1 MKSKILGNCFDHSE
15 DKPDGR
21 NIGLFCWADL
31 SAKTV
36 LSSRME
42 VKRSHRNIPHSFRH
56 CEAQRREQQRIQMTT
71 DFTSLNLRDEVMQAV
86 TELGYN
92 EPTPIQTAMIPLMLS
107 GVDVIGQAQTGT
119 GKTAAFTLPILHN
132 FQQQRHV
139 QALVLA
145 PTRELALQVSKTVT
159 EYGRHLDVRVLAV
172 YGGQPYGPQISKLNR
187 GIDIVVGTPGRLL
200 DLIDRNALNI
210 KHIKTLVLDEADEM
224 LNMGFMEDVEKILA
238 ETPVERQTALFS
250 ATMPP
255 RIRSLANRFMRDPQ
269 SVTIKRDSLNTLA
282 IEQRYY
288 LVHES
293 DKTNAL
299 TRLFEI
305 EPIKSALIFARTRAE
320 TATLANELVVR
331 GIPAEA
337 IHGDLDQNAR
347 ERVLGR
353 FRANQLKVLV
363 ATDVAAR
370 GLDIDDISHVFNYH
384 LPDDAEVYIHRI
396 GRTGRAGKTGVAIT
410 LLSPKEKRRMRE
422 VEFLTKQQV
431 MKAELPTVSE
441 IHRHRENEVVETM
454 KIWLGRGR
462 YKRELEMVQELIE
475 AGHDPLN
482 IAAAALK
489 IARADEKQR
498 PIAEVGEVRSDY
510 RSEKQLK
517 PKNGRPLKG
526 MHREKFGRSE
536 RSVKNLSN
544 KRRGASSHE
553 EGMIRLKINKGKMH
567 NIRPNDVVGQIAFH
581 ANIPGYTIGKIR
593 IEDNFSFV
601 DIPEDVA
608 EQVVKQSGNYKIGKE
623 KFSVVMTK

>member
-1 MKSKILGNCFDHSE
+1 
-15 DKPDGR
+15 
-21 NIGLFCWADL
+21 
-31 SAKTV
+31 
-36 LSSRME
+36 
-42 VKRSHRNIPHSFRH
+42 
-56 CEAQRREQQRIQMTT
+56 MTT
-71 DFTSLNLRDEVMQAV
+71 EFSSLNLRDEVMQAI
-86 TELGYN
+86 TELGYDQ
-92 EPTPIQTAMIPLMLS
+92 PTPIQAQMIPIMLT
-107 GVDVIGQAQTGT
+107 GADVIGQAQTGT

-132 FQQQRHV
+132 FEQQRHV

-145 PTRELALQVSKTVT
+145 PTRELALQVSKSVT
-159 EYGRHLDVRVLAV
+159 GYGKHLGVRVLAV

-187 GIDIVVGTPGRLL
+187 GVDIVVGTPGRLI
-200 DLIDRNALNI
+200 DLLKRKALNI

-224 LNMGFMEDVEKILA
+224 LNMGFMEDVETIIA
-238 ETPVERQTALFS
+238 ETPEERQTALFS
-250 ATMPP
+250 ATLPG

-269 SVTIKRDSLNTLA
+269 SVLIKRDNTNALA
-282 IEQRYY
+282 IEQSYY
-288 LVHES
+288 LVNDR

-305 EPIKSALIFARTRAE
+305 LPIKSALIFARTRAE
-320 TATLANELVVR
+320 TAALANELVVR

-363 ATDVAAR
+363 GTDVAAR

-410 LLSPKEKRRMRE
+410 LLSPKEKRRLRE
-422 VEFLTKQQV
+422 VESLTKQTV
-431 MKAELPTVSE
+431 TKAELPTIAE
-441 IHRHRENEVVETM
+441 IHRHRENQVVETM

-462 YKRELEMVQELIE
+462 YKRELEMVQELVE

-489 IARADEKQR
+489 ISRADEKQR
-498 PIAEVGEVRSDY
+498 PIDEVAEVKVGY

-517 PKNGRPLKG
+517 PKNGR
-526 MHREKFGRSE
+526 REKFGRSE
-536 RSVKNLSN
+536 RPIKNLSN
-544 KRRGASSHE
+544 KRRGSSSHE
-553 EGMIRLKINKGKMH
+553 EGMVRLKINKGKTH

-581 ANIPGYTIGKIR
+581 ANIPGYTIGRIR
-593 IEDNFSFV
+593 IEDKYSYV

-608 EQVVKQSGNYKIGKE
+608 DQVMKQSGNYKIGKE
-623 KFSVVMTK
+623 KFSVVKAN

>member
-1 MKSKILGNCFDHSE
+1 
-15 DKPDGR
+15 
-21 NIGLFCWADL
+21 
-31 SAKTV
+31 
-36 LSSRME
+36 
-42 VKRSHRNIPHSFRH
+42 
-56 CEAQRREQQRIQMTT
+56 
-71 DFTSLNLRDEVMQAV
+71 
-86 TELGYN
+86 
-92 EPTPIQTAMIPLMLS
+92 MIPLMLT

-119 GKTAAFTLPILHN
+119 GKTAAFALPILHN
-132 FQQQRHV
+132 FQPQRHV

-145 PTRELALQVSKTVT
+145 PTRELALQVADSMN
-159 EYGRHLDVRVLAV
+159 EYGKHLGVRVLAV
-172 YGGQPYGPQISKLNR
+172 YGGQPYGPQIGKLNR

-200 DLIDRNALNI
+200 DLMERNALNI

-224 LNMGFMEDVEKILA
+224 LNMGFIEDI
-238 ETPVERQTALFS
+238 ETIIADTPAERQTALFS

-269 SVTIKRDSLNTLA
+269 SVTIKRDNTNALA

-384 LPDDAEVYIHRI
+384 LPDDAEVYVHRI

-422 VEFLTKQQV
+422 VEALTKQQV
-431 MKAELPTVSE
+431 TKMEIPSVAD
-441 IHRHRENEVVETM
+441 IHRHRESKVVETM
-454 KIWLGRGR
+454 KIWLGRER
-462 YKRELEMVQELIE
+462 YKRELEMVQELVD
-475 AGHDPLN
+475 AGYDPIN
-482 IAAAALK
+482 IAAAAIK
-489 IARADEKQR
+489 MARADERQR
-498 PIAEVGEVRSDY
+498 PIAEIADVKSDT
-510 RSEKQLK
+510 RSEKQWK
-517 PKNGRPLKG
+517 SKNANRDTFGSRRERPITAPKNR
-526 MHREKFGRSE
+526 
-536 RSVKNLSN
+536 
-544 KRRGASSHE
+544 KRGDSSHE
-553 EGMIRLKINKGKMH
+553 EGMVRLKMNKGKSSG
-567 NIRPNDVVGQIAFH
+567 IRPNDVVGTIAFH

-593 IEDNFSFV
+593 IEDTFTFV
-601 DIPEDVA
+601 DIPENLLD
-608 EQVVKQSGNYKIGKE
+608 QVMKQNGNYRLGKE
-623 KFSVVMTK
+623 KLSLAKAK